1 MKNIVI
7 SFVVMFILIIAG
19 SLIGNFF
26 DVKPEYYLPF
36 LFWGIAL
43 CIFNMLLKKNK
54 ENIYMENIN

>member
-1 MKNIVI
+1 MNNIVI
-7 SFVVMFILIIAG
+7 SFGIMFILIISG

-43 CIFNMLLKKNK
+43 CIFNLILTKNK
-54 ENIYMENIN
+54 ENIYMKDIS